1 MTDDILVDPHA
12 PQGPVSFGDNSFPQF
27 HQRSTHR
34 HPTTRPR
41 TLRQA
46 AGKIFVNVYR
56 HGISWPETHNKQ
68 DLHQNNTFSL

>member
-46 AGKIFVNVYR
+46 AGKNFAMTYR
-56 HGISWPETHNKQ
+56 HGVSKPETHNKQ
-68 DLHQNNTFSL
+68 ITEENK